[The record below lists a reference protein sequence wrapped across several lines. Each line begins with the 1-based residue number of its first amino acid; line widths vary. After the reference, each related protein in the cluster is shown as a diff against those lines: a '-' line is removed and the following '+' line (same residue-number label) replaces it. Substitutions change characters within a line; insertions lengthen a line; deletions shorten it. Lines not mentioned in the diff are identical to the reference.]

1 MGSDS
6 RGILYVLSGP
16 SGSGKGTVIR
26 QMLQQDADRFAFSVS
41 ATTRSPRPGEIDGKD
56 YFFITRQDFEN
67 KIASGEMLEYVEYCG
82 NYYGTPRAPVEET
95 LRQGRYRLLEIEV
108 TGGKNVKR
116 LLPEAVLIFIAP
128 PSIKELRERLTGRGT
143 EDSATIERRLEGAR
157 SELGEYV
164 NYDYLAL
171 NDTVEQC
178 VGRIGAI
185 MQAEKTAT
193 TRMRAFMERVIQHV

>member
-1 MGSDS
+1 MS
-6 RGILYVLSGP
+6 
-16 SGSGKGTVIR
+16 
-26 QMLQQDADRFAFSVS
+26 
-41 ATTRSPRPGEIDGKD
+41 
-56 YFFITRQDFEN
+56 
-67 KIASGEMLEYVEYCG
+67 
-82 NYYGTPRAPVEET
+82 
-95 LRQGRYRLLEIEV
+95 
-108 TGGKNVKR
+108 GGKNVKR

-143 EDSATIERRLEGAR
+143 EDSATIERRLEVAR